1 LFCHSEP
8 AAKAAGFVILLHA
21 GILAVTEELVRP
33 AQFPDRPL
41 TLEATVRIALASD
54 HAGFKL
60 KEFLKGFLG
69 GLGHHVDD
77 LGADGTTSVD
87 YPDFAKAACRG
98 VLDGTDERAIL
109 VCGSG
114 VGMSM
119 AANRFKGIRA
129 VLCTDL
135 YIARFS
141 RLHNDANVL
150 CLPGR
155 LMGEGLAEEVC
166 KIWLA
171 TPFEGGR
178 HARRLE
184 KLDTD

>member
-1 LFCHSEP
+1 M
-8 AAKAAGFVILLHA
+8 K
-21 GILAVTEELVRP
+21 
-33 AQFPDRPL
+33 
-41 TLEATVRIALASD
+41 IAMGSD
-54 HAGFKL
+54 HAGL
-60 KEFLKGFLG
+60 EMKEFVKKLLVGQS
-69 GLGHHVDD
+69 HEIDD
-77 LGADGTTSVD
+77 VGTHDGASVD
-87 YPDFAKAACRG
+87 YPDFAQAACRK
-98 VLDGTDERAIL
+98 VLSGDAERAIL

-135 YIARFS
+135 YLARFS

-155 LMGEGLAEEVC
+155 LMGTGLAEEVLRV
-166 KIWLA
+166 WMT

-178 HARRLE
+178 HLRRVE
-184 KLDTD
+184 KMDQ

>member
-1 LFCHSEP
+1 M
-8 AAKAAGFVILLHA
+8 K
-21 GILAVTEELVRP
+21 
-33 AQFPDRPL
+33 
-41 TLEATVRIALASD
+41 IAMGSD
-54 HAGFKL
+54 HAGL
-60 KEFLKGFLG
+60 EMKEFVKGLLAG
-69 GLGHHVDD
+69 RGHEVEDVGTHD
-77 LGADGTTSVD
+77 GASVD
-87 YPDFAKAACRG
+87 YPDFAQAACRK
-98 VLDGTDERAIL
+98 VLAGEAERAIL

-135 YIARFS
+135 YLARFS

-155 LMGEGLAEEVC
+155 LMGPGLAEEVVRV
-166 KIWLA
+166 WLE

-178 HARRLE
+178 HSRRVE
-184 KLDTD
+184 KMDME